1 MSPDRKYQ
9 VILGPHVSEKT
20 TRLGDQDKKQ
30 ITFKVA
36 RTATKAEI
44 KISVEEI
51 FKVKVDS
58 VQVVNVK
65 PKIKWFKRVQGFI
78 FTQITKIFKT
88 ETIIINFFCNK
99 YCFNYR

>member
-65 PKIKWFKRVQGFI
+65 PKIKWFKRVQGSRKAWKKAYVSLAQGQDIDFVSG
-78 FTQITKIFKT
+78 KT
-88 ETIIINFFCNK
+88 E
-99 YCFNYR
+99 

>member
-20 TRLGDQDKKQ
+20 TRLGDQDTKQ

-44 KISVEEI
+44 KTSVEEI

-65 PKIKWFKRVQGFI
+65 PKIKWFKRVQGSRKAWKKAYVSLAQGQDIDFVSG
-78 FTQITKIFKT
+78 KT
-88 ETIIINFFCNK
+88 E
-99 YCFNYR
+99 